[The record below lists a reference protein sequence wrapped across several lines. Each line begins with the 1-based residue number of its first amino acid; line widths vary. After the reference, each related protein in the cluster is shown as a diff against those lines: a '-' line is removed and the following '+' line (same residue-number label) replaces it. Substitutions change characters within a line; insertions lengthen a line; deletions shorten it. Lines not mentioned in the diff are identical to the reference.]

1 MCSESFRSQI
11 NFHIGCK
18 RESILFVNHGQQ
30 WKSTCISRE
39 VTKLGINFT
48 EVNDP
53 CGVCGLRTRLQWRKI
68 NWLIDWCLTPTFSKK
83 RFLGARYEHAIVS
96 CLNNHCDMHIQT
108 CINEERSEYGVS
120 TLWVQSFT
128 YIHCYWKYWRIWWYS
143 GNVIVFGVKGP
154 HRGGKF

>member
-1 MCSESFRSQI
+1 MWI
-11 NFHIGCK
+11 HIGCK
-18 RESILFVNHGQQ
+18 WESILFVNHGQQ

-48 EVNDP
+48 KVNDP

-96 CLNNHCDMHIQT
+96 CLNNHCDMHT
-108 CINEERSEYGVS
+108 FPLLAMVHKENAFPLAAYVKVY
-120 TLWVQSFT
+120 LWPT
-128 YIHCYWKYWRIWWYS
+128 WL
-143 GNVIVFGVKGP
+143 GT
-154 HRGGKF
+154 HRPLGLYLYNLESK